1 MVKDRAVLVWSFCDA
16 KNQKLNISEILLIK
30 IGTKIFVNF

>member
-1 MVKDRAVLVWSFCDA
+1 MFSPFCDA

-30 IGTKIFVNF
+30 LGTQKFCDASNIS